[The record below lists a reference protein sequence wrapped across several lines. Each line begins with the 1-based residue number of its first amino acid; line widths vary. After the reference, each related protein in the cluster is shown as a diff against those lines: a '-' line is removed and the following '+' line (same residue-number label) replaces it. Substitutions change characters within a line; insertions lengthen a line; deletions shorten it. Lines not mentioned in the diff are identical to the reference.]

1 MDKPREFV
9 TEDQLSEERKL
20 RQQEWE
26 RVRRSDQPKGEI
38 VFVEFTI
45 VYNLIQIE
53 APEPEIDCRPL
64 YVRLQEQREKSQ
76 MEFEE
81 SVRLKHSIRGLDEEE
96 VGFLHLIDCVRERE
110 QKKIKS
116 EEDELIEEVRKK
128 QSELTDESP
137 VKLNLTEPST
147 TKVTEKKPKPVNK
160 QAKLLLKAIKRKRYC
175 LLTNRRLNHNLQ
187 KLQKNAEDENGGL
200 ERFIVPCFSLIASFN
215 STNEIAMM
223 NICIWCNVYA
233 DQWIVVVDET
243 MLEEMEYLLTILFVK
258 CAIVKS
264 YVRVKMTDDKQVSAN
279 SDNDD
284 EGEMVVHRAD
294 EDTEL
299 KRFDAKCEDGERN
312 GRKRHQ
318 QPDLEKTDTDDGE
331 NEAKKYRSSAESNQ
345 QAKGSEHSDTV
356 QHLDSTSTSSRSNSS
371 YDSDSSSGAEILSCF
386 LQNAT
391 WKHRRVFRRRE

>member
-45 VYNLIQIE
+45 VYNLIQLE

-160 QAKLLLKAIKRKRYC
+160 QAKLLLKAIKRKSSNESSSESQSSKTSNII
-175 LLTNRRLNHNLQ
+175 LFSSIRL
-187 KLQKNAEDENGGL
+187 KSFENAEDENDGS
-200 ERFIVPCFSLIASFN
+200 ERFIVPCFSLIASFS

-223 NICIWCNVYA
+223 NICIWCN
-233 DQWIVVVDET
+233 E
-243 MLEEMEYLLTILFVK
+243 
-258 CAIVKS
+258 
-264 YVRVKMTDDKQVSAN
+264 
-279 SDNDD
+279 
-284 EGEMVVHRAD
+284 
-294 EDTEL
+294 
-299 KRFDAKCEDGERN
+299 KRFTDELTAMCVSNLG
-312 GRKRHQ
+312 KRF
-318 QPDLEKTDTDDGE
+318 PSL
-331 NEAKKYRSSAESNQ
+331 
-345 QAKGSEHSDTV
+345 QACWSLQDK
-356 QHLDSTSTSSRSNSS
+356 
-371 YDSDSSSGAEILSCF
+371 ILG
-386 LQNAT
+386 LID
-391 WKHRRVFRRRE
+391 

>member
-26 RVRRSDQPKGEI
+26 RVRRSDQPK
-38 VFVEFTI
+38 
-45 VYNLIQIE
+45 E

-160 QAKLLLKAIKRKRYC
+160 QAKLLLKAIKRKSSNESSSEPQSSK
-175 LLTNRRLNHNLQ
+175 TS
-187 KLQKNAEDENGGL
+187 K
-200 ERFIVPCFSLIASFN
+200 FSL
-215 STNEIAMM
+215 
-223 NICIWCNVYA
+223 
-233 DQWIVVVDET
+233 
-243 MLEEMEYLLTILFVK
+243 
-258 CAIVKS
+258 
-264 YVRVKMTDDKQVSAN
+264 
-279 SDNDD
+279 
-284 EGEMVVHRAD
+284 
-294 EDTEL
+294 
-299 KRFDAKCEDGERN
+299 
-312 GRKRHQ
+312 
-318 QPDLEKTDTDDGE
+318 
-331 NEAKKYRSSAESNQ
+331 
-345 QAKGSEHSDTV
+345 
-356 QHLDSTSTSSRSNSS
+356 
-371 YDSDSSSGAEILSCF
+371 
-386 LQNAT
+386 
-391 WKHRRVFRRRE
+391 

>member
-26 RVRRSDQPKGEI
+26 RVRRSDQPK
-38 VFVEFTI
+38 
-45 VYNLIQIE
+45 E

-147 TKVTEKKPKPVNK
+147 TKATEKKPKPVNK
-160 QAKLLLKAIKRKRYC
+160 QAKLLLKAIKRK
-175 LLTNRRLNHNLQ
+175 
-187 KLQKNAEDENGGL
+187 
-200 ERFIVPCFSLIASFN
+200 SS
-215 STNEIAMM
+215 NESSSEPQSSKTS
-223 NICIWCNVYA
+223 NI
-233 DQWIVVVDET
+233 
-243 MLEEMEYLLTILFVK
+243 ILFSS
-258 CAIVKS
+258 IRLKS
-264 YVRVKMTDDKQVSAN
+264 F
-279 SDNDD
+279 
-284 EGEMVVHRAD
+284 
-294 EDTEL
+294 EL
-299 KRFDAKCEDGERN
+299 
-312 GRKRHQ
+312 
-318 QPDLEKTDTDDGE
+318 T
-331 NEAKKYRSSAESNQ
+331 
-345 QAKGSEHSDTV
+345 
-356 QHLDSTSTSSRSNSS
+356 
-371 YDSDSSSGAEILSCF
+371 
-386 LQNAT
+386 
-391 WKHRRVFRRRE
+391 REC

>member
-26 RVRRSDQPKGEI
+26 RVRRSDQPK
-38 VFVEFTI
+38 
-45 VYNLIQIE
+45 E

-160 QAKLLLKAIKRKRYC
+160 QAKLLLKAIKRKSVP
-175 LLTNRRLNHNLQ
+175 LLKVMLATVAFQCELIEFSVGQIL
-187 KLQKNAEDENGGL
+187 KGL
-200 ERFIVPCFSLIASFN
+200 
-215 STNEIAMM
+215 T
-223 NICIWCNVYA
+223 
-233 DQWIVVVDET
+233 
-243 MLEEMEYLLTILFVK
+243 
-258 CAIVKS
+258 
-264 YVRVKMTDDKQVSAN
+264 VRVKMTDDKQVSAN

-299 KRFDAKCEDGERN
+299 KRFDAKCEEGERN

-345 QAKGSEHSDTV
+345 QAKGSERSDTV

>member
-26 RVRRSDQPKGEI
+26 RVRRSDQPK
-38 VFVEFTI
+38 
-45 VYNLIQIE
+45 E

-160 QAKLLLKAIKRKRYC
+160 QAKLLLKAIKRKSVP
-175 LLTNRRLNHNLQ
+175 LLKVIFATVAFQ
-187 KLQKNAEDENGGL
+187 CE
-200 ERFIVPCFSLIASFN
+200 
-215 STNEIAMM
+215 
-223 NICIWCNVYA
+223 
-233 DQWIVVVDET
+233 
-243 MLEEMEYLLTILFVK
+243 
-258 CAIVKS
+258 
-264 YVRVKMTDDKQVSAN
+264 VRVKMTDDKQVSAN

-294 EDTEL
+294 EVTEL
-299 KRFDAKCEDGERN
+299 KRFDAKCEEGEPN
-312 GRKRHQ
+312 GRKRHH

-345 QAKGSEHSDTV
+345 QAKGSERSDTV